1 MDPPAAGRPGQLA
14 ARPGATALA
23 RGWRAGSRRT
33 GDRRDIFAL
42 LCPPE
47 LSFQAEAVRLPAD
60 QPQGSAQL
68 LPATVCSFTPQER
81 AWEGVGD
88 PWGARGAV
96 ASPCL
101 HQTFGMQYL
110 PFPTPQ
116 GCSLVPITFQR

>member
-1 MDPPAAGRPGQLA
+1 M
-14 ARPGATALA
+14 
-23 RGWRAGSRRT
+23 T
-33 GDRRDIFAL
+33 GGTSL
-42 LCPPE
+42 LSCVPE
-47 LSFQAEAVRLPAD
+47 LSLQAEAVRLPAD

-81 AWEGVGD
+81 AWEGLGD

-116 GCSLVPITFQR
+116 GCSLVPNHLPEGTERDSQALSSPSAGCHGCHCST